1 MSNKQSLRDA
11 FEVGKKHS
19 LVSYKHGPPLAK
31 CVTHPSFTAPAS
43 TLVKPAFLLLIML
56 GTLPSFAEET
66 QTVVHDMAAKPEE
79 ARQRIY
85 AQANQAHLAA
95 QREPR
100 PPLKGKIIQRLKP
113 NRFMLTGD
121 DGEAFV
127 LDVLPGRGAV
137 LDGSTVSCSASYVG
151 IYEYNS
157 VEGVP
162 KRAPHWKE
170 MTEAERTGKKWK
182 TYAEFCRW
190 LQEGNTCVLRKND
203 SVRCTLCSGS
213 GIVGD
218 AAGNRIRCSKCDG
231 DGRDTLT
238 TRYNI
243 VWTLPGTPAAPANA
257 PPSSRPPP

>member
-1 MSNKQSLRDA
+1 
-11 FEVGKKHS
+11 
-19 LVSYKHGPPLAK
+19 
-31 CVTHPSFTAPAS
+31 
-43 TLVKPAFLLLIML
+43 ML
-56 GTLPSFAEET
+56 GALPSLAEET
-66 QTVVHDMAAKPEE
+66 QTVVHDLAAKPEE
-79 ARQRIY
+79 TRQQIY
-85 AQANQAHLAA
+85 AQANLAHLAA

-100 PPLKGKIIQRLKP
+100 PPLKGRIIQQLKP

-137 LDGSTVSCSASYVG
+137 LDGTTVSCSANYVG

-162 KRAPHWKE
+162 KRVPHWKE

-182 TYAEFCRW
+182 TYPEFCRW
-190 LQEGNTCVLRKND
+190 LQQGNTCVLRKNE

-213 GIVGD
+213 GIIGN
-218 AAGNRIRCSKCDG
+218 ATGNRIRCSKCDG
-231 DGRDTLT
+231 DGRDTRT

-243 VWTLPGTPAAPANA
+243 VWTLPTERGPTG
-257 PPSSRPPP
+257 